1 MAPHRLTYNFGRNS
15 ATLPT
20 TYQTPKNGH
29 PWLQFHKAH
38 KLIPRHIRV
47 AVSQIDTKIQ
57 IDAVIKIQRLIRK
70 KIQHKET
77 SRRLLL

>member
-1 MAPHRLTYNFGRNS
+1 MSPHRLTYNFGRNS
-15 ATLPT
+15 ANLPT
-20 TYQTPKNGH
+20 TYKTSKNRH

-57 IDAVIKIQRLIRK
+57 IDTVIKLQRLIRK
-70 KIQHKET
+70 KIRKKKQM
-77 SRRLLL
+77 RMYLL